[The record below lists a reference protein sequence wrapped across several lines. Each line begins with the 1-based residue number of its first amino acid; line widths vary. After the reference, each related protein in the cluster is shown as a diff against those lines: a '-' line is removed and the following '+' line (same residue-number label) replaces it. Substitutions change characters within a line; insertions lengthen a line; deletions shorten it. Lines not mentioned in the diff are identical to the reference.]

1 MLRRDLDGALV
12 VAAEL
17 AHRSVTGRPTD
28 RHVLKRGVADAG
40 AFAISDRGSR
50 DRVDLGGKPADTGG
64 YLEYVLLFI

>member
-17 AHRSVTGRPTD
+17 AHRSVTDRPTD

-40 AFAISDRGSR
+40 AFAIG
-50 DRVDLGGKPADTGG
+50 DRVGADRVSLGENPRT
-64 YLEYVLLFI
+64 

>member
-17 AHRSVTGRPTD
+17 AHRSVTDRPTD

-40 AFAISDRGSR
+40 GFAIGDRFAPIACPW
-50 DRVDLGGKPADTGG
+50 GKPADV
-64 YLEYVLLFI
+64 YIK

>member
-17 AHRSVTGRPTD
+17 AHRTVTGRPTD

-40 AFAISDRGSR
+40 AFAIC
-50 DRVDLGGKPADTGG
+50 DRVRAGRSRVHLGGNPRTW
-64 YLEYVLLFI
+64 LMPLVT